1 MNSTGE
7 IAMKDQKRTGT
18 AFASFCLALTIVF
31 AAAMALS
38 GFGTRQGWWDFRR
51 GLAVLR
57 WSAYAEAV
65 MVLVSLAGCVIAGS
79 RKSKNGLVSSV
90 IAVVMGIISMMIPVR
105 MWMIVRSVPPIHDI
119 TTDRENPP
127 QFDAVLSAR
136 IGALNPAE
144 YGGIELAEQQLRA
157 YPDISPLRLGIP
169 PQKAFERS
177 LAAAKAK
184 GWKIVAAEAYKGV
197 IEATDTSL
205 WFGFKDDIVIRITA
219 EGNGSRIDMR
229 SLSRVGK
236 SDVGANARR
245 IRNFQDT
252 LRKSG

>member
-1 MNSTGE
+1 
-7 IAMKDQKRTGT
+7 MKDQKKTGT
-18 AFASFCLALTIVF
+18 AFALSCLVLTIVF
-31 AAAMALS
+31 AAAMATA

-51 GLAVLR
+51 GLAILR
-57 WSAYAEAV
+57 WSAYAESV
-65 MVLVSLAGCVIAGS
+65 MVLVSMAACVIAGS
-79 RKSKNGLVSSV
+79 RKSKNGLVSSG
-90 IAVVMGIISMMIPVR
+90 IAVVIGIVAMTIPVR

-119 TTDRENPP
+119 TTDAENPP
-127 QFDAVLSAR
+127 QFNAVLNVR
-136 IGALNPAE
+136 GDALNPAE
-144 YGGIELAEQQLRA
+144 YGGLGISAQQLRA

-169 PQKAFERS
+169 PQKAFDRS
-177 LAAAKAK
+177 LAAAKAR
-184 GWKIVAAEAYKGV
+184 GWEIVAAEADKGV